1 MKNEIRDV
9 GNAFIGILRSIVRL
23 FIMIGRLFVAVFKYA
38 ADERIKQPRT
48 SFGVE
53 LGVIVCTIFCAFI
66 YVRVSTVTSK
76 DNLSKTEYEYEKM
89 WEDSVMKSNLEGYAR
104 GRQEVLDSLD
114 ADKLNRAVGVEY
126 TPNPKRTIRKKAA
139 VQIPATTTTTTEQP
153 KPEKKE
159 EAKPTEEEK

>member
-1 MKNEIRDV
+1 MKNEIKDV
-9 GNAFIGILRSIVRL
+9 GNAFIGILKSIIRL
-23 FIMIGRLFVAVFKYA
+23 FIMIGRLFVALFRYA

-53 LGVIVCTIFCAFI
+53 LGIIVCVLFCAFI

-76 DNLSKTEYEYEKM
+76 ESLSKTEYEHEKM
-89 WEDSVMKSNLEGYAR
+89 WEDSVMKSNIEGYAR
-104 GRQEVLDSLD
+104 GRKEVLDSIE
-114 ADKLNRAVGVEY
+114 ASKLMRDIEY

-139 VQIPATTTTTTEQP
+139 VPTPATTTTTKTEQP
-153 KPEKKE
+153 EEKE

>member
-1 MKNEIRDV
+1 MKNEIKDV
-9 GNAFIGILRSIVRL
+9 GNAFIGILRSVVRL
-23 FIMIGRLFVAVFKYA
+23 FIMIGRLFVALFRYA

-53 LGVIVCTIFCAFI
+53 LGIIVCTIFCAFI
-66 YVRVSTVTSK
+66 YVRVSTVTSR
-76 DNLSKTEYEYEKM
+76 DNLSKTEYEHEKM

-104 GRQEVLDSLD
+104 GRKEVLDSIEASRLLTRD
-114 ADKLNRAVGVEY
+114 IEY

-139 VQIPATTTTTTEQP
+139 VPTPATTTTKTEQP
-153 KPEKKE
+153 EEKE

>member
-66 YVRVSTVTSK
+66 YVRVSTVTSR
-76 DNLSKTEYEYEKM
+76 DNLSKTEYEYEKI

-104 GRQEVLDSLD
+104 GRNEVLDSIEASRLTRD
-114 ADKLNRAVGVEY
+114 IEY

>member
-1 MKNEIRDV
+1 MKNEIKDV
-9 GNAFIGILRSIVRL
+9 GNAFIGILRSVVRL
-23 FIMIGRLFVAVFKYA
+23 FIMIGRLFVALFKYA

-53 LGVIVCTIFCAFI
+53 LGIIVCTIFCAFI
-66 YVRVSTVTSK
+66 YVRVSTVTSR
-76 DNLSKTEYEYEKM
+76 DNLSKTEYEHEKM

-104 GRQEVLDSLD
+104 GRKEVLDSIEASRLTRD
-114 ADKLNRAVGVEY
+114 IEY

-139 VQIPATTTTTTEQP
+139 VSTPATTTTKTEQP
-153 KPEKKE
+153 EEKE

>member
-9 GNAFIGILRSIVRL
+9 GNAFIGILRSIVHL

-66 YVRVSTVTSK
+66 YVRVSTVTSR
-76 DNLSKTEYEYEKM
+76 DNLSKTEYEYEKI

-104 GRQEVLDSLD
+104 GRNEVLDSIEASRLTRD
-114 ADKLNRAVGVEY
+114 IGY